1 MSKRLQVLIDPKEYR
16 EFQKMARQ
24 AHTSLGE
31 WVRQALRRTTQQTSG
46 KSATDKLTSIRRA
59 AGHNF
64 PSGEI
69 DQVLSEIEQGY
80 LT

>member
-1 MSKRLQVLIDPKEYR
+1 MSKRLQVLIEPKEYR
-16 EFQKMARQ
+16 EFQKMAKQ

-46 KSATDKLTSIRRA
+46 RSAAEKLASIRRA
-59 AGHNF
+59 SAHAF

-69 DQVLSEIEQGY
+69 DQILSEIEQGY
-80 LT
+80 LA